1 MAKLV
6 GAVRLPVGKLFAA
19 VSRRRVFLVA
29 AAYYIVYR
37 NWGAL
42 TDFEAGF
49 FDWILSTV
57 LAIGGS
63 LIEVDKAI
71 EEAARQLATGTVPP
85 VTHTFDLWLV
95 EYTFVS
101 PTLGELAAVF
111 AIVGAV
117 STLVIYFRA
126 GKYVL
131 ESLNPNLGILEVTV
145 GPLIIYVFAVIA
157 ASAVQGSPRVPF
169 QGVAYLVQN
178 FEAVVETG
186 QMNETANVTNVSQ
199 SSAIE
204 PVREWLVNQSSQ

>member
-1 MAKLV
+1 MAKLA
-6 GAVRLPVGKLFAA
+6 GAIRLPVGKLFAA

-37 NWGAL
+37 NWAAL

-49 FDWILSTV
+49 FDWVLSTV

-85 VTHTFDLWLV
+85 VTHTFDLWIV

-101 PTLGELAAVF
+101 PTLGELAAIF
-111 AIVGAV
+111 AIMGAI
-117 STLVIYFRA
+117 STLAIYVRA
-126 GKYVL
+126 SMYTLQKI
-131 ESLNPNLGILEVTV
+131 NPNLGILEVTV

-178 FEAVVETG
+178 FEAVVAAGE
-186 QMNETANVTNVSQ
+186 MNGTANVTNVSEA
-199 SSAIE
+199 SAME

>member
-71 EEAARQLATGTVPP
+71 EEAAWQLATGTVPP

-186 QMNETANVTNVSQ
+186 QMNGTANVTNVSEA
-199 SSAIE
+199 SAIE
-204 PVREWLVNQSSQ
+204 PVRDWLVNQSSP